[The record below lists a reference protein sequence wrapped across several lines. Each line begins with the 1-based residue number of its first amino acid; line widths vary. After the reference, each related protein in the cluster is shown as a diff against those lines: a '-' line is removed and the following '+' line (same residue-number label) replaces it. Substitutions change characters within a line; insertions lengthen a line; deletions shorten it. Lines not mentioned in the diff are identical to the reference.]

1 MENEFNEVS
10 HSRFQEIWN
19 KKLYAGGHY
28 HPKDVVLDSFK
39 IFLVLRKPRADN
51 SKAATA
57 SYDRVCQIKAANF
70 AFWMKKLETISDIE
84 LSEPTSVFEA

>member
-1 MENEFNEVS
+1 MENEINEVS

-19 KKLYAGGHY
+19 KKLYTSGHY

-39 IFLVLRKPRADN
+39 IFLVLRKPRAHN

-70 AFWMKKLETISDIE
+70 AFCLKKLETISAIE
-84 LSEPTSVFEA
+84 WPELTPVFEL